1 MKHYDAV
8 VAGGGIIGASIA
20 FELACAG
27 LSVAVFD
34 AQHPGRE
41 ASWASAGM
49 ISPAPESAAMAC
61 MQPIALASARL
72 YPEFI
77 QRVEEHSGRAVG
89 YRKDGALD
97 LLWKGT
103 GQSEIDEILSLHRGA
118 GLRAELLSGP
128 EAREIEPSLTGELHA
143 AIHRPDEASVDNRL
157 LTEATLEAARRK
169 GVEIFPGNGAKALW
183 TDGATCKGL
192 HLQNGRVEARW
203 TIVAAGCFSANI
215 EGVAAYAP
223 VTPAKGQM
231 MALRSESVNL
241 KKDLWSGHM
250 YLVPR
255 NDGRII
261 AGSTVEYEGF
271 DRNVTVAGMKKILS
285 GAISLVPA
293 LESARIEETW
303 AGLRPDSQDHLPI
316 IGPTDLDRLLI
327 ATGHFRSGI
336 LLTPITAQ
344 LTCEWVT
351 TKKTS
356 EDWTLFSPMRF
367 QQMRRAQS
375 ARSVPSR

>member
-8 VAGGGIIGASIA
+8 VAGGGLIGASIA
-20 FELACAG
+20 FELADEG
-27 LSVAVFD
+27 MRVAVFD
-34 AQHPGRE
+34 AQNPGRE

-49 ISPAPESAAMAC
+49 ISPAPESSAMASLL
-61 MQPIALASARL
+61 PISLASVRR
-72 YPEFI
+72 YPQFL
-77 QRVEEHSGRAVG
+77 QRVEEISGKSVG

-97 LLWKGT
+97 LLLDGT
-103 GQSEIDEILSLHRGA
+103 NQNEIDEILALHRGA
-118 GLRAELLSGP
+118 GLRAELLTGP
-128 EAREIEPSLTGELHA
+128 EAREIEPSLTGEIRG

-183 TDGATCKGL
+183 SDGAICKGL
-192 HLQNGRVEARW
+192 QLQNGRVEARW
-203 TIVAAGCFSANI
+203 TVIAAGCFCARI
-215 EGVAAYAP
+215 DGVSAYAP

-231 MALRSESVNL
+231 MALRCDSVNL
-241 KKDLWSGHM
+241 KKDLWFGHM

-271 DRNVTVAGMKKILS
+271 DRNVTVAGMKTILG

-303 AGLRPDSQDHLPI
+303 AGLRPDSPDHLPI
-316 IGPTDLDRLLI
+316 LGPTDLDGLLI

-336 LLTPITAQ
+336 LLTPITAS
-344 LTCEWVT
+344 LIREWVAT
-351 TKKTS
+351 QKVS
-356 EDWTLFSPMRF
+356 EDWAPFSPMRF
-367 QQMRRAQS
+367 QETRQS
-375 ARSVPSR
+375 RGA

>member
-8 VAGGGIIGASIA
+8 VAGAGIIGASIA
-20 FELACAG
+20 FELAAEG

-49 ISPAPESAAMAC
+49 ISPAPESSEMASLL
-61 MQPIALASARL
+61 PISLASVQL
-72 YPEFI
+72 YPELI
-77 QRVEEHSGRAVG
+77 QRVEELSGQTVG

-97 LLWKGT
+97 LLLNET
-103 GQSEIDEILSLHRGA
+103 AQSEIDEILALHRGA
-118 GLRAELLSGP
+118 GLRAEVLSGP
-128 EAREIEPSLTGELHA
+128 EAREIEPALTSELRG
-143 AIHRPDEASVDNRL
+143 AIHRPDEASLDNRL
-157 LTEATLEAARRK
+157 FTEATLEAARRK
-169 GVEIFPGNGAKALW
+169 GAEIFPGNGANALW
-183 TDGATCKGL
+183 TEGGVCKGL
-192 HLQNGRVEARW
+192 QLQNGRVEAKW
-203 TIVAAGCFSANI
+203 TVIAAGCFSAKI

-231 MALRSESVNL
+231 MALRRGSVNL

-255 NDGRII
+255 HDGRII

-271 DRNVTVAGMKKILS
+271 DRSVTVAGMKKILN

-293 LESARIEETW
+293 LESAHIEETW
-303 AGLRPDSQDHLPI
+303 AGLRPDTPDHLPI
-316 IGPTDLDRLLI
+316 LGPTDLNGLLI

-336 LLTPITAQ
+336 LLTPITAR
-344 LTCEWVT
+344 LIREWVT
-351 TKKTS
+351 TQKVR
-356 EDWTLFSPMRF
+356 EDWAPFSPLRF
-367 QQMRRAQS
+367 QQARQS
-375 ARSVPSR
+375 RGA

>member
-8 VAGGGIIGASIA
+8 VAGGGLIGASIA
-20 FELACAG
+20 FELADEG
-27 LSVAVFD
+27 MRVAVFD
-34 AQHPGRE
+34 AQNPGRE

-49 ISPAPESAAMAC
+49 ISPAPESSAMASLL
-61 MQPIALASARL
+61 PISLASVRR
-72 YPEFI
+72 YPQFL
-77 QRVEEHSGRAVG
+77 QRVEEISGKSVG

-97 LLWKGT
+97 LLLDGT
-103 GQSEIDEILSLHRGA
+103 NQNEIDEILALHRGA
-118 GLRAELLSGP
+118 GLRAELLTGP
-128 EAREIEPSLTGELHA
+128 EAREIEPSLTGEIRG

-169 GVEIFPGNGAKALW
+169 GVEIFPGNGAKALRS
-183 TDGATCKGL
+183 DGAICKGL
-192 HLQNGRVEARW
+192 QLQNGRVEARW
-203 TIVAAGCFSANI
+203 TVIAAGCFCARI
-215 EGVAAYAP
+215 DGVSAYAP

-231 MALRSESVNL
+231 MALRCDSVNL
-241 KKDLWSGHM
+241 KKDLWFGHM

-271 DRNVTVAGMKKILS
+271 DRNVTVAGMKTILG

-303 AGLRPDSQDHLPI
+303 AGLRPDSPDHLPI
-316 IGPTDLDRLLI
+316 LGPTDLDGLLI

-336 LLTPITAQ
+336 LLTPITAS
-344 LTCEWVT
+344 LIREWVAT
-351 TKKTS
+351 QKVS
-356 EDWTLFSPMRF
+356 EDWAPFSPMRF
-367 QQMRRAQS
+367 QETRQS
-375 ARSVPSR
+375 RGA